1 MLVVLGLIENKIW
14 RLSTGTKK
22 SDMVM
27 CLGAVSDKDVQVFLQ
42 TNKVVQYCKCL
53 DIESCKSGTE
63 K

>member
-27 CLGAVSDKDVQVFLQ
+27 CLGALSDKDVQVFLQ
-42 TNKVVQYCKCL
+42 TK
-53 DIESCKSGTE
+53 
-63 K
+63 